1 MMSGLLFGTWSE
13 CPFRRAKLKVANP
26 AQAAEPAPCRSVS
39 QNRRTPHFHGP
50 YSGLSV
56 MPQKSGRGQ
65 VQNFLVNAPASE
77 ISHHR
82 PVVRGGRRQ
91 EQQYSSFRWS
101 LRHRSLHSN
110 KSSFRFRYGWALHTP
125 GHENHPDTAAAAA
138 HRKETDDTG
147 LQSSR
152 LRLPTHHPP
161 A

>member
-1 MMSGLLFGTWSE
+1 MMSGLLSVPGVSTISDLTAEGCSSEVWSNPRKHHISMALFGSHK
-13 CPFRRAKLKVANP
+13 CAV
-26 AQAAEPAPCRSVS
+26 
-39 QNRRTPHFHGP
+39 
-50 YSGLSV
+50 
-56 MPQKSGRGQ
+56 
-65 VQNFLVNAPASE
+65 VQNFLVSAPASE

-82 PVVRGGRRQ
+82 RVVRAGGGKNNNTV
-91 EQQYSSFRWS
+91 SFRWS